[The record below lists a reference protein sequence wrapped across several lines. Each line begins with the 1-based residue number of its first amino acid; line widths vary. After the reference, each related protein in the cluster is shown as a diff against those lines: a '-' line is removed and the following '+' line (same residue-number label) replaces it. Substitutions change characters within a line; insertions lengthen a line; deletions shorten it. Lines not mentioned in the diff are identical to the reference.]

1 MQGTGPGYF
10 KLQRCEPQAAEAAA
24 AAGLPRVLVVAFG
37 SAPGLPNWGGVLS
50 RVTAAAEEDAHR

>member
-1 MQGTGPGYF
+1 
-10 KLQRCEPQAAEAAA
+10 
-24 AAGLPRVLVVAFG
+24 VLVVAFG